1 VSSGDVE
8 RRLAAILSADAV
20 GYSRLMARDEVA
32 TVRTLTAYRDQMEV
46 LVRQHRGR
54 IVDSPGD
61 NVLSEFPSATDALQ
75 CAGEIQRVIQARNA
89 PLPPE
94 QRMEFRIGV
103 HLGEVMVDGERIYGD
118 GVNIAARLE
127 RLAEPGGICISG
139 TVHDQVETKVRLRYE
154 DIGDQEVKNITRPVH
169 VYRARWET
177 VATQETAAAPR
188 APAPSWVARVAAAV
202 AVVVAVAPLVWLY
215 YSWSL
220 PTALSEGP
228 SLAVLPFS
236 NLSGD
241 PEQEYFSDG
250 LTEDLITDLSR
261 IAGLSVIAR
270 NSTFTYKGRAV
281 RVEEVGRELGVS
293 HVLEGSVRRSGD
305 RVRINAQLVDA
316 TSGSHLWAERYDRSL
331 DDIFDLQDDVALS
344 IVAALRVR
352 LTDVEAQRLD
362 RPLTENLEAYDLYL
376 QGLALSQQMGREG
389 RLEAKSLLERA
400 IELDPE
406 FGPAYAALA
415 AVWVGAWLGHW
426 TRDEGTP
433 ERAAALADRSLELD
447 DSHVPSLVWAV
458 NAYDLVGRNEDA
470 LATAQRAVALGPG
483 SAGAHMV
490 LARTLRSAGRE
501 REAEREFQ
509 EALRLNPLDPLVC
522 LFVGTA
528 LFLSQD
534 YDRALAVLRRGASAT
549 PEFIGLH
556 GLLAVT
562 YAEIPS
568 SPSRSWPAGTSRGW
582 IRSPPSVSSPLHAKR
597 ASPSGAPSRSATTPS
612 PRSSALAVPLAGAL
626 SDLLQQCVEIA
637 RLQIVAVGLGVRP

>member
-1 VSSGDVE
+1 MGSGDVE

-32 TVRTLTAYRDQMEV
+32 TVHTLTAYRDQMEV
-46 LVRQHRGR
+46 LVRQRRGR
-54 IVDSPGD
+54 IVDAPGD
-61 NVLSEFPSATDALQ
+61 NVMAEFPSATDALE
-75 CAGEIQRVIQARNA
+75 CAGEIQRVIQARNT

-127 RLAEPGGICISG
+127 RLAEPGGICISA
-139 TVHDQVETKVRLRYE
+139 TVHDQVESKVRLHYE
-154 DIGDQEVKNITRPVH
+154 DLGDQEVKNIARPVH

-177 VATQETAAAPR
+177 AAASAATTEAVAAPT
-188 APAPSWVARVAAAV
+188 APARSWVPRVTA
-202 AVVVAVAPLVWLY
+202 VVAVIVALAPLVWLFY
-215 YSWSL
+215 PRPSQT
-220 PTALSEGP
+220 PLSGGP
-228 SLAVLPFS
+228 SIAVLPFS

-270 NSTFTYKGRAV
+270 NSAFTYKGRAV

-305 RVRINAQLVDA
+305 RVRINAQLIDA
-316 TSGSHLWAERYDRSL
+316 TNGTHLWAERYDRSL

-352 LTDVEAQRLD
+352 LTDVEEQRID
-362 RPLTENLEAYDLYL
+362 RPLTGNLEAYDLYL
-376 QGLALSQQMGREG
+376 RGLALSRRMGREG
-389 RLEAKSLLERA
+389 RLEAQSLLERA

-415 AVWVGAWLGHW
+415 GIWIGAWYGQW
-426 TRDEGTP
+426 TRDERTP
-433 ERAAALADRSLELD
+433 ERAAALADRALELD

-458 NAYDLVGRNEDA
+458 NAYDLVGRYDDA

-483 SAGAHMV
+483 SAPAHMV
-490 LARTLRSAGRE
+490 LARGLGSAGRP
-501 REAEREFQ
+501 REAEREYQ
-509 EALRLNPLDPLVC
+509 MALRLNPLDPLVS
-522 LFVGTA
+522 LNAGTA
-528 LFLSQD
+528 LFLSRD
-534 YDRALAVLRRGASAT
+534 YDRAVAVLRRGASAN
-549 PEFIGLH
+549 PDFIGLH
-556 GLLAVT
+556 GVLALT
-562 YAEIPS
+562 YAEMGRMAEARAAVAEMLRINPEFSVEELASRNLQGFDPESAERFLAAARKAGIPEQR
-568 SPSRSWPAGTSRGW
+568 PD
-582 IRSPPSVSSPLHAKR
+582 
-597 ASPSGAPSRSATTPS
+597 SGGDDS
-612 PRSSALAVPLAGAL
+612 
-626 SDLLQQCVEIA
+626 
-637 RLQIVAVGLGVRP
+637 

>member
-1 VSSGDVE
+1 VGSGDVE

-61 NVLSEFPSATDALQ
+61 NVLSEFPSATDAMQ

-154 DIGDQEVKNITRPVH
+154 DLGDQEVKNITRPVH

-177 VATQETAAAPR
+177 AATQETATAPR
-188 APAPSWVARVAAAV
+188 GHVPSWVPRLAAAV

-215 YSWSL
+215 NSWSL
-220 PTALSEGP
+220 PTSRSEGP

-270 NSTFTYKGRAV
+270 YSTFPYKGRAV

-305 RVRINAQLVDA
+305 RVRINAQLIDA
-316 TSGSHLWAERYDRSL
+316 TNGSHLWAERYDRSL

-352 LTDVEAQRLD
+352 LTDVEEQRLD

-376 QGLALSQQMGREG
+376 QGLALAQQMGREG
-389 RLEAKSLLERA
+389 RLEAQSLLERA

-415 AVWVGAWLGHW
+415 GVWVGAWLGHW

-433 ERAAALADRSLELD
+433 ERAAALADRAIELD

-458 NAYDLVGRNEDA
+458 EAYTLAGRSEDA
-470 LATAQRAVALGPG
+470 LATAERAVALGPG
-483 SAGAHMV
+483 SSGAHLV
-490 LARTLRSAGRE
+490 LARTLSSAGRYPE
-501 REAEREFQ
+501 SEREF
-509 EALRLNPLDPLVC
+509 ENALRLNPLDPLVC
-522 LFVGTA
+522 LNVGTR
-528 LFLSQD
+528 LLLSRN
-534 YDRALAVLRRGASAT
+534 YDRAVAILRRGASAT
-549 PEFIGLH
+549 PDFIGLY

-562 YAEIPS
+562 YAEMDRMEEARAAVAEMLRINPEFSVEELASRNLEGLDPESAERFLAAARKAGIPER
-568 SPSRSWPAGTSRGW
+568 RSESAGDDS
-582 IRSPPSVSSPLHAKR
+582 
-597 ASPSGAPSRSATTPS
+597 
-612 PRSSALAVPLAGAL
+612 
-626 SDLLQQCVEIA
+626 
-637 RLQIVAVGLGVRP
+637 

>member
-1 VSSGDVE
+1 ME
-8 RRLAAILSADAV
+8 
-20 GYSRLMARDEVA
+20 RDEIA

-46 LVRQHRGR
+46 LVQQRRGR

-61 NVLSEFPSATDALQ
+61 NVLAEFPSATDALE

-94 QRMEFRIGV
+94 QRMEFRIGL

-139 TVHDQVETKVRLRYE
+139 TVHDQVESKVRLRYE
-154 DIGDQEVKNITRPVH
+154 DLGDQEIKNIARPVH

-177 VATQETAAAPR
+177 VAKQEAAVAPS
-188 APAPSWVARVAAAV
+188 APAHSWVPRVAA
-202 AVVVAVAPLVWLY
+202 VVAVIVALAPFVWLY
-215 YSWSL
+215 YPW
-220 PTALSEGP
+220 PDPVPLSEGP

-270 NSTFTYKGRAV
+270 NSTFIYKGRAV

-305 RVRINAQLVDA
+305 RVRINAQLIDA
-316 TSGSHLWAERYDRSL
+316 TNGTHLWAERYDRSL

-352 LTDVEAQRLD
+352 LTDVEEQRLG
-362 RPLTENLEAYDLYL
+362 RPLTGNLEAYDLYL

-389 RLEAKSLLERA
+389 RLEAQSLLERA

-406 FGPAYAALA
+406 FGPAYAALSG
-415 AVWVGAWLGHW
+415 VWVGAWLGHW
-426 TRDEGTP
+426 TRDERTP
-433 ERAAALADRSLELD
+433 ERAAALADRALQLD

-458 NAYDLVGRNEDA
+458 NAYELQGRNEDA
-470 LATAQRAVALGPG
+470 LAMAQRAVALGPG
-483 SAGAHMV
+483 SAAAHMV
-490 LARTLRSAGRE
+490 LARSLSSAGRQ
-501 REAEREFQ
+501 RDAEREYQ
-509 EALRLNPLDPLVC
+509 KALRLNPLDPLVC

-549 PEFIGLH
+549 PDFIGLH
-556 GLLAVT
+556 AVLALT
-562 YAEIPS
+562 YAEMDRMEEARAAVAEMLRINPEFSIEELASRNLQGFDPESVERFLAAARKAGIPERRADS
-568 SPSRSWPAGTSRGW
+568 AGD
-582 IRSPPSVSSPLHAKR
+582 
-597 ASPSGAPSRSATTPS
+597 AS
-612 PRSSALAVPLAGAL
+612 
-626 SDLLQQCVEIA
+626 
-637 RLQIVAVGLGVRP
+637 

>member
-1 VSSGDVE
+1 
-8 RRLAAILSADAV
+8 
-20 GYSRLMARDEVA
+20 
-32 TVRTLTAYRDQMEV
+32 
-46 LVRQHRGR
+46 
-54 IVDSPGD
+54 
-61 NVLSEFPSATDALQ
+61 
-75 CAGEIQRVIQARNA
+75 
-89 PLPPE
+89 
-94 QRMEFRIGV
+94 
-103 HLGEVMVDGERIYGD
+103 
-118 GVNIAARLE
+118 
-127 RLAEPGGICISG
+127 
-139 TVHDQVETKVRLRYE
+139 
-154 DIGDQEVKNITRPVH
+154 
-169 VYRARWET
+169 
-177 VATQETAAAPR
+177 
-188 APAPSWVARVAAAV
+188 VAA
-202 AVVVAVAPLVWLY
+202 VVAVIVALAPFVWLY
-215 YSWSL
+215 YPW
-220 PTALSEGP
+220 PDPVPLSEGP

-562 YAEIPS
+562 YAEIGRMDEARAAVAEMLRINPEFS
-568 SPSRSWPAGTSRGW
+568 VEELASRNLERLDPESAERFLAAARKAGIPER
-582 IRSPPSVSSPLHAKR
+582 RSESVGDDS
-597 ASPSGAPSRSATTPS
+597 
-612 PRSSALAVPLAGAL
+612 
-626 SDLLQQCVEIA
+626 
-637 RLQIVAVGLGVRP
+637 